1 MMRYVHIDVEAIRD
15 NYKQLVSERVE
26 AGEQTQILAELEQ
39 GLVGY
44 TYLEDF

>member
-1 MMRYVHIDVEAIRD
+1 MRYVHIDVDAIRD

-26 AGEQTQILAELEQ
+26 TSEQEQILAELEQ
-39 GLVGY
+39 GLAGY